1 MKRILTTLSVL
12 CLFAAVPVAAQN
24 IVLDDSDFLFV
35 APGVDQT
42 YELIVPST
50 GAATFRV
57 KLDGMSTASD
67 TVTVTTLDNIP
78 FVHHTNPSAATV
90 SPAQLIFTASNY
102 STYQTVRVR
111 AVPNPGSSNTHEH
124 LKIAVSNHNYP
135 EGGTGSFKVIS
146 ATVSYETD
154 MTVGVYPCTGH
165 ESGNGS
171 NSLVVVTFFL
181 SKTVPTGSTV
191 EVRYSTQDGT
201 ATAGS
206 DYTAVSNQSVLFSQS
221 QRQKKVRL
229 AILDDDN
236 DDSGETF
243 NIVLSSPHNAT
254 LDRDYSTA
262 VCTILNSEDDPGDSG
277 GGDGTGGGGT
287 VRGLYFRANADG
299 VTVQMS
305 WRELSFAKYRYQW
318 KEGFA
323 TDPTLWT
330 PWKDIPDS
338 GPGGENSTSY
348 AVAIPELESGKFY
361 TFRFEGVYAD
371 GTAGSSS
378 STTLY
383 IQESSSS
390 NQDPGGSVPT
400 AAQFEELPEA
410 VTLSQ
415 NYPNPFNPS
424 TRIDYALPEGGNV
437 RLSVYDMHGREVAE
451 LVSGFRAA
459 GRRELRVLSS
469 AQIDVR
475 AMNKSN
481 EMESQIQALRERLPR
496 LNTACS
502 ARLAHR
508 HAA

>member
-1 MKRILTTLSVL
+1 MKRILTTLCTL
-12 CLFAAVPVAAQN
+12 CLFAAVPVAAQDV
-24 IVLDDSDFLFV
+24 VLGTSGILNFSDD
-35 APGVDQT
+35 VDKP

-50 GAATFRV
+50 GAATFQV
-57 KLDGMSTASD
+57 KLTGVSTASD
-67 TVTVTTLDNIP
+67 TVTVTTMDYIP
-78 FVHHTNPSAATV
+78 YVHHGNRYAAMV
-90 SPAQLIFTASNY
+90 SPDQLIFTASNY
-102 STYQTVRVR
+102 NTFQPVRVR

-124 LKIAVSNHNYP
+124 LHIVVSNHNHKS
-135 EGGTGSFKVIS
+135 GGTGAFKVIS
-146 ATVSYETD
+146 TTVNYETD
-154 MTVGVYPCTGH
+154 LTVGAYPCTGY
-165 ESGNGS
+165 ESGDNTNNAARITIFLNKIPGS
-171 NSLVVVTFFL
+171 
-181 SKTVPTGSTV
+181 GEV
-191 EVRYSTQDGT
+191 EVQYETQDGT
-201 ATAGS
+201 ATAGA
-206 DYTAVSNQSVLFSQS
+206 DYTAASGTVRFGQSDRRKIVQ
-221 QRQKKVRL
+221 V
-229 AILDDDN
+229 AILDDDVE
-236 DDSGETF
+236 DSGETF
-243 NIVLSSPHNAT
+243 NIVLSSPHGAT

-277 GGDGTGGGGT
+277 SDPGSGGTTGGDTGGGGGT
-287 VRGLYFRANADG
+287 VSGALFWKVSVDG
-299 VTVQMS
+299 AAIEMTWNEQP
-305 WRELSFAKYRYQW
+305 FAKYRYQW

-437 RLSVYDMHGREVAE
+437 RLAVYDMHGREVAE
-451 LVSGFRAA
+451 LVSGFRTA
-459 GRRELRVLSS
+459 GRHTVRFDGRALPSGAYVYRLVTPRE
-469 AQIDVR
+469 I
-475 AMNKSN
+475 
-481 EMESQIQALRERLPR
+481 
-496 LNTACS
+496 
-502 ARLAHR
+502 R
-508 HAA
+508 HAVMTLAK